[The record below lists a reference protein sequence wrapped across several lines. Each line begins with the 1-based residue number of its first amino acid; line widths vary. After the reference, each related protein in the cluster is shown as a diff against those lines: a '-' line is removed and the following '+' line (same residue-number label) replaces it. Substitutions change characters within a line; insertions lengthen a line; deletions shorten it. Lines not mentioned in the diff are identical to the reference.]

1 MRLASENAKLG
12 QPEVKLGI
20 IPGYGGTQRLPRLVG
35 KGLAM
40 QMLLAGE
47 MITAQEAHRIG
58 LVNEVTAGAEL
69 IPRAE
74 AIAAKIIANAPL
86 AVQYAM
92 EAVNKGMEMTLSEG
106 MYLEAV
112 LFAVACATEDKK
124 EGTTAF
130 LEKRPAQ
137 FKGK

>member
-1 MRLASENAKLG
+1 
-12 QPEVKLGI
+12 VKLGI
-20 IPGYGGTQRLPRLVG
+20 LPGYGGTQRLPRLVG

-40 QMLLAGE
+40 QMVLAGE
-47 MITAQEAHRIG
+47 MITAQEAYRIG
-58 LVNEVTAGAEL
+58 LVNEVTSAAEL

-92 EAVNKGMEMTLSEG
+92 EAVNKGMEMTLAEG
-106 MYLEAV
+106 LFLEAA
-112 LFAVACATEDKK
+112 LFGLCCATEDKK
-124 EGTTAF
+124 EGTAAF
-130 LEKRPAQ
+130 LEKRPAA